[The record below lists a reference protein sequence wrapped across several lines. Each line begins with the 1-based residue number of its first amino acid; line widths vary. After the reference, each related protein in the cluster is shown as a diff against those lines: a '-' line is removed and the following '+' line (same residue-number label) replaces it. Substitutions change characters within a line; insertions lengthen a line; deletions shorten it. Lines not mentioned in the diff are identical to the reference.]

1 MEGTF
6 TLFAGVERATIEAD
20 GATVGDVRDRFA
32 DAYNISTSA
41 NALVNGRTVE
51 EDFVPKAGD
60 ELSFSKATGEKGQ
73 N

>member
-20 GATVGDVRDRFA
+20 GSTVGDVRDRFT
-32 DAYNISTSA
+32 DAYSIGDKT
-41 NALVNGRTVE
+41 ALINGRTV
-51 EDFVPKAGD
+51 DDNFVPKAGD
-60 ELSFSKATGEKGQ
+60 ELSFSKATGEKGR